1 MCNRKEPF
9 STASFTDSY
18 NFGMLS
24 RRSTCLVSIL
34 AVACPLLSQSAGTG
48 CATINP
54 KVDFQ
59 DAVDG
64 MNVIYHIPDTAGI
77 SAAWLEV
84 WDRPKRLFRT
94 AIPVK
99 TDGQILWAPDDPYP
113 TTPEMLSLAIY
124 DAELS
129 EFCIDNPCFGPSF
142 GSHVSPVVAGNT
154 TSESSGTAKL
164 EGPPI
169 RLQENSDVT
178 DVIATGRD
186 LPPDMKVILIEKD
199 ETTEDYRWI
208 FREYLST
215 EAIDLRHIKV
225 MVPSAYLL
233 KPGLYGLVGQDASF
247 EMDANT
253 LSKLT
258 PEQELYVASKDSPVI
273 SSVEPSSVRSDA
285 AKRDDIPVTLRGN
298 GFTKESRAVFGTAST
313 VEMGLGAGD
322 ADFVS
327 SQELQAK
334 IPYYLLTVGPFASNE
349 PISVWVT
356 DDNTLKVSEPAEIQ
370 VLPAPSQKVAPKA
383 AAINSVTP
391 FLIPLMDAHS
401 PKYQIVEIEGE
412 NFRPDDR
419 VEAVRD
425 PDSPGA
431 HSPLKTAFISETKL
445 RAWLPREFWR
455 KHQLSYRLLLKTAT
469 GVCATEVFDEE
480 N

>member
-1 MCNRKEPF
+1 MF
-9 STASFTDSY
+9 
-18 NFGMLS
+18 
-24 RRSTCLVSIL
+24 RRSAWMILIL
-34 AVACPLLSQSAGTG
+34 ATACPLLGQSALND
-48 CATINP
+48 CAKLNP
-54 KVDFQ
+54 KLVFEDTTN
-59 DAVDG
+59 G
-64 MNVIYHIPDTAGI
+64 MRLIYHVPGVDGI

-94 AIPVK
+94 AVPVK
-99 TDGQILWAPDDPYP
+99 TDGQIIWEPDEAYP

-124 DAELS
+124 DAELP
-129 EFCIDNPCFGPSF
+129 EFCVDNPCSGPSF
-142 GSHVSPVVAGNT
+142 GSNVSPVVVGNT
-154 TSESSGTAKL
+154 TSESSGNAEL

-169 RLQENSDVT
+169 RLEEGGDVT

-186 LPPDMKVILIEKD
+186 LPPDMKVILVEKD

-208 FREYLST
+208 FHDYLNT

-233 KPGLYGLVGQDASF
+233 KPGVYGLVGQDASF
-247 EMDANT
+247 EMDANA

-258 PEQELYVASKDSPVI
+258 PQQELYVASKDSPVI

-285 AKRDDIPVTLRGN
+285 AKRDDVEVTLRGR
-298 GFTKESRAVFGTAST
+298 GFTTETLAVFGTATT
-313 VEMGLGAGD
+313 VEMGLGGGD
-322 ADFVS
+322 ADFIS
-327 SQELQAK
+327 PQELQAK

-349 PISVWVT
+349 PIHVWVT
-356 DDNTLKVSEPAEIQ
+356 DDNTLKVSEPVEIQ
-370 VLPAPSQKVAPKA
+370 VSPAPSQKVAPKA

-419 VEAVRD
+419 VQAVLD
-425 PDSPGA
+425 PNSPGDY
-431 HSPLKTAFISETKL
+431 SPLKTEFISETKL

-455 KHQLSYRLLLKTAT
+455 KHQLSYRLLLQTAS
-469 GVCATEVFDEE
+469 GVCATEVFDDED
-480 N
+480 

>member
-1 MCNRKEPF
+1 MF
-9 STASFTDSY
+9 
-18 NFGMLS
+18 
-24 RRSTCLVSIL
+24 RRSAWLLSIL
-34 AVACPLLSQSAGTG
+34 AAASPLVGQSAGSG
-48 CATINP
+48 CATFKP
-54 KVDFQ
+54 KLVFEDTTN
-59 DAVDG
+59 G
-64 MNVIYHIPDTAGI
+64 MRVIYHVPNVEGI
-77 SAAWLEV
+77 SAAWIEV
-84 WDRPKRLFRT
+84 WDRPRRLFRT
-94 AIPVK
+94 VGSVK
-99 TDGQILWAPDDPYP
+99 TDGQILWEPDDPYP

-124 DAELS
+124 DAELP
-129 EFCIDNPCFGPSF
+129 EFCIDYPCSGPSF
-142 GSHVSPVVAGNT
+142 GSNVSPVVVGNT
-154 TSESSGTAKL
+154 TSESSGNAKL

-169 RLQENSDVT
+169 RLEEGGDVT

-199 ETTEDYRWI
+199 DTTADYRWI
-208 FREYLST
+208 FRDYLNT
-215 EAIDLRHIKV
+215 QAIDLRHIKV
-225 MVPSAYLL
+225 TVPLGYLL
-233 KPGLYGLVGQDASF
+233 KPGVYGLVGQDASF
-247 EMDANT
+247 EMDANA

-273 SSVEPSSVRSDA
+273 SSVEPPSVRSDA
-285 AKRDDIPVTLRGN
+285 VKRDDVEVTLRGR
-298 GFTKESRAVFGTAST
+298 GFTTKSLAVFGTAST
-313 VEMGLGAGD
+313 LEMGLGGGD

-349 PISVWVT
+349 PIRVWVT
-356 DDNTLKVSEPAEIQ
+356 DDDTLKVSEPVEIQ
-370 VLPAPSQKVAPKA
+370 VSPASSQKVAPKA

-401 PKYQIVEIEGE
+401 PKYQLVEIEGE

-425 PDSPGA
+425 PDHPGDY
-431 HSPLKTAFISETKL
+431 SPLKTEFISDTKL

-455 KHQLSYRLLLKTAT
+455 KHQLSYRLLLKTVA

>member
-1 MCNRKEPF
+1 MF
-9 STASFTDSY
+9 
-18 NFGMLS
+18 
-24 RRSTCLVSIL
+24 RRSARLILIL
-34 AVACPLLSQSAGTG
+34 ATACPLVGQSAVNN
-48 CATINP
+48 CAKLNP
-54 KVDFQ
+54 KLDFE
-59 DAVDG
+59 DTTNG
-64 MNVIYHIPDTAGI
+64 MRVIYHVPNVYGI

-99 TDGQILWAPDDPYP
+99 TDGQLIWNPDDPYP

-124 DAELS
+124 DAELP
-129 EFCIDNPCFGPSF
+129 EFCIDNFGGPCSGPSF
-142 GSHVSPVVAGNT
+142 GSHVSPVVVGNT
-154 TSESSGTAKL
+154 TSESSGKAEL

-169 RLQENSDVT
+169 RLEEGGDVT

-186 LPPDMKVILIEKD
+186 LPPDMEVILVEKD
-199 ETTEDYRWI
+199 DTTEDYRWI
-208 FREYLST
+208 FRDYLNT

-225 MVPSAYLL
+225 TVPSAYLL
-233 KPGLYGLVGQDASF
+233 KPGVYGLVGQDASF
-247 EMDANT
+247 EMDANA

-285 AKRDDIPVTLRGN
+285 GEKDDIPVTLRGT
-298 GFTKESRAVFGTAST
+298 GFTKESRAVFGTASS
-313 VEMGLGAGD
+313 VERGLGGD

-327 SQELQAK
+327 SQEIQAK
-334 IPYYLLTVGPFASNE
+334 IPSYLTILGPYANNE
-349 PISVWVT
+349 PIRVWVT
-356 DDNTLKVSEPAEIQ
+356 DDNTLKISEPREIA
-370 VLPAPSQKVAPKA
+370 VVPAPSQKVAPMA

-419 VEAVRD
+419 VVAVLD
-425 PDSPGA
+425 PDSPGEY
-431 HSPLKTAFISETKL
+431 SPLKTEFISETKL
-445 RAWLPREFWR
+445 RTWLPREFWR
-455 KHQLSYRLLLKTAT
+455 IHQLSYRLLLKTAS
-469 GVCATEVFDEE
+469 GVCATEVFDEV